1 MTDVAELG
9 LKVDSRQVVQAD
21 KALDGFAKSASMA
34 EDSVEKLNSDVLKG
48 EKANK
53 SYSTSTTKAAKNTS
67 RLQNAAGN
75 ASFQIADL
83 AVQLEGG
90 TSFARAF
97 GQQGSQL
104 LGAFGPFGAIAGA
117 AVAVTAALASQF
129 MEASLSSEELSDKI
143 TELTEDFADLTE
155 AQRLFLADEQADK
168 IQDQGSKIADL
179 ADDYRDTT
187 KAISDA
193 RQVLESVTKQYEAAN
208 LPQSQIAT
216 LTESYK
222 EKVVELERELRKL
235 DAELDT
241 ENKVLANLRE
251 GLIDITGAYDDVG
264 DAVKKSV
271 LTPAESLVAN
281 LRAQSET
288 LGLTAAQAQLYRL
301 ELTEGVNPALLE
313 EAAALQT
320 TIDAYNAKAK
330 AQKEA
335 DQESRRAEAAQD
347 RANAAAQRVA
357 ESLLSEEEQVRLSY
371 QRRAEIIRQ
380 STEMTEA
387 EKDANEILLARER
400 NQQIEEIERER
411 ISKVL
416 EMNEGLFS
424 GLSGLAAAYK
434 GEQSTLYRGLFA
446 IEKGF
451 AVARALINIPES
463 YSEAYSAT
471 VGIPIIGP
479 ALAPVAGATAAAAQ
493 VAQAASIRSTTAS
506 FDGGGFTGFGPRS
519 GGEDGKGGFMAM
531 LHPNETVIDH
541 TKGNSGGMAVNV
553 QVLNYGADSVRT
565 ESDGNNLRV
574 IIGEVKKSISSDI
587 DRGVGPVNKSLQ
599 STFGLNRKGNR

>member
-67 RLQNAAGN
+67 RLRNAAGN

-143 TELTEDFADLTE
+143 AELTEDFTDLTE
-155 AQRLFLADEQADK
+155 AQRLFLEDEQNEK
-168 IQDQGSKIADL
+168 IQKQGQKIASL
-179 ADDYRDTT
+179 AESYRDVQDQ
-187 KAISDA
+187 ISA
-193 RQVLESVTKQYEAAN
+193 VNNKSISVGGDQFDVDPEGTRIEK
-208 LPQSQIAT
+208 IAS
-216 LTESYK
+216 LTA
-222 EKVVELERELRKL
+222 ELRKL

-241 ENKVLANLRE
+241 ENKILADLRDE
-251 GLIDITGAYDDVG
+251 LLAITGAYEAAG
-264 DAVKKSV
+264 DTINKSV

-553 QVLNYGADSVRT
+553 QVLNYGTDSVRT